1 MVFTYCSIAAN
12 VQPSI
17 MIVEE
22 AAEVLEAQLL
32 AAIPLS
38 VQHLIMI
45 GDHMQLKP
53 QVHHQRLRK
62 WNHMDLSMFERLAN
76 CGLPLQQLGYQCRMR
91 KEFADLLNKL
101 QLYKVPLKTNEKA
114 SLALVVLQ
122 MVW

>member
-1 MVFTYCSIAAN
+1 
-12 VQPSI
+12 

-45 GDHMQLKP
+45 GDHKQLKP
-53 QVHHQRLRK
+53 QVHHQKLRRL
-62 WNHMDLSMFERLAN
+62 NHMDLSMFERLAN

-91 KEFADLLNKL
+91 REFADLLNELKL
-101 QLYKVPLKTNEKA
+101 YDVPLKTNEKV
-114 SLALVVLQ
+114 SVALVFIQVVL
-122 MVW
+122 